1 MTILESQGGENK
13 NKSLALKASNSHVEE
28 SDEEEVDQ
36 DFAIL
41 IKKFTKFAK
50 RENMIPKKQNIP
62 SKCFE
67 CGEIGHIK
75 PNCPK
80 LQKGEKNKKFK
91 KKQKAY
97 MSWENEDD
105 SSTDS
110 NDDEV
115 ENICLMANDE
125 KKCAY
130 FRRIFRRIFPSFVS
144 SDFPSD
150 FPSDPCMEIFDEHV
164 CVRLGYPTE
173 NSTLKFGANAN
184 FVGGNVS
191 VGFCVG

>member
-13 NKSLALKASNSHVEE
+13 KKNLALKASNSHVEE
-28 SDEEEVDQ
+28 SDNEEEDQ

-41 IKKFTKFAK
+41 IKKFIKFAK
-50 RENMIPKKQNIP
+50 KENLIPKKQNKP

-80 LQKGEKNKKFK
+80 LQKGEKDKKLK

-97 MSWENEDD
+97 ISWENEDD

-110 NDDEV
+110 DDEEV
-115 ENICLMANDE
+115 ANICLMANEE
-125 KKCAY
+125 K
-130 FRRIFRRIFPSFVS
+130 
-144 SDFPSD
+144 
-150 FPSDPCMEIFDEHV
+150 
-164 CVRLGYPTE
+164 
-173 NSTLKFGANAN
+173 
-184 FVGGNVS
+184 
-191 VGFCVG
+191 